1 MLIGKWIKNFEG
13 SHSVTED
20 GHIYRY
26 SNGQAIEVAQ
36 VKHTQGYLYSTLTR
50 NGAQTNVLVH
60 RVLAEVF
67 IPNPENKKY
76 VNHIDGNKTNN
87 ALSNLEWCTSKENC
101 LHAYAT
107 GLNTHKRK
115 IAQYTADGT
124 LINTYNSITEAQEAV
139 GKPGK
144 KNIACCLRLDRC
156 KTAYGYVWHYLNEE
170 SRPDES
176 IKPTKV

>member
-13 SHSVTED
+13 THSVTED
-20 GHIYRY
+20 GCIYRY

-36 VKHTQGYLYSTLTR
+36 VKHNQGYLYCTLTK
-50 NGAQTNVLVH
+50 NGVQTNVLVH
-60 RVLAEVF
+60 RVLAEAF

-101 LHAYAT
+101 LHAYTT
-107 GLNTHKRK
+107 GLNKHKRK
-115 IAQYTADGT
+115 IAQYTVDGT
-124 LINTYNSITEAQEAV
+124 LVATYNSITEAQEAV

-156 KTAYGYVWHYLNEE
+156 KTAYGFVWSYLNEE
-170 SRPDES
+170 SRTDES

>member
-1 MLIGKWIKNFEG
+1 MLIGKWIKNFECT
-13 SHSVTED
+13 HSVTED

-26 SNGQAIEVAQ
+26 SNGKAIEVAQ

-50 NGAQTNVLVH
+50 NGVKTNVLVH
-60 RVLAEVF
+60 RVLAEAF

-87 ALSNLEWCTSKENC
+87 ALSNLEWCTSRENC

-115 IAQYTADGT
+115 IAQYTTNGT
-124 LINTYNSITEAQEAV
+124 LIATYNSLTEAQEAV

-156 KTAYGYVWHYLNEE
+156 KTAYGYVWRYLNEE

-176 IKPTKV
+176 INPTKV

>member
-13 SHSVTED
+13 THSVTED

-26 SNGQAIEVAQ
+26 SNGQVIEVAQ
-36 VKHTQGYLYSTLTR
+36 VKHNQGYLYSTLTR
-50 NGAQTNVLVH
+50 NSVQTNALVH
-60 RVLAEVF
+60 RVLAEAF

-76 VNHIDGNKTNN
+76 VNHIDGDKTNN

-107 GLNTHKRK
+107 GLNKHKRK

-124 LINTYNSITEAQEAV
+124 LIATYNSLTEASQQTNTQLSKICNCCK
-139 GKPGK
+139 GK
-144 KNIACCLRLDRC
+144 R
-156 KTAYGYVWHYLNEE
+156 KTSNGYKWQYYDLEKVESDEE
-170 SRPDES
+170 
-176 IKPTKV
+176 K